1 MDNYSQQEMTLST
14 RGRLM
19 AAALELFAKRGFR
32 GTTVGDIEAA
42 AGFTARG
49 GALYKH
55 FRNKEELLEEAVAS
69 RIDQIKEMRAE
80 LLSLLPLDDVRSEA
94 MLMTRWVLTE
104 LERERELQ
112 AIVEK
117 EGDTFPHLR
126 DRFFDE
132 IIEPGHQA
140 MSAHIA
146 RRFAPA
152 IGLEGADADAL
163 AVIAGGALINYRLT
177 RWTFGRSPLGVEEE
191 RVAAELLRLLMG
203 PG

>member
-1 MDNYSQQEMTLST
+1 MTLST

-42 AGFTARG
+42 AGLTARG

-55 FRNKEELLEEAVAS
+55 FRNKEELLQEAVAT

-80 LLSLLPLDDVRSEA
+80 LLGLLPLDDVRSEA
-94 MLMTRWVLTE
+94 MLLIRWILTE
-104 LERERELQ
+104 LEREREIQ
-112 AIVEK
+112 AILEK
-117 EGDTFPHLR
+117 EGDSFPELR

-146 RRFAPA
+146 NRFAPS

-163 AVIAGGALINYRLT
+163 AAIAGGALINYRLT
-177 RWTFGRSPLGVEEE
+177 QWTFGRSPLGVDEE
-191 RVAAELLRLLMG
+191 RVGAELLRLLMG

>member
-1 MDNYSQQEMTLST
+1 MTLST

-19 AAALELFAKRGFR
+19 AAALDLFAKRGFR
-32 GTTVGDIEAA
+32 GTTVGDIEA
-42 AGFTARG
+42 GGGVTARG

-55 FRNKEELLEEAVAS
+55 FRNKEELLEEAVAA

-94 MLMTRWVLTE
+94 MLLIRWVLTE
-104 LERERELQ
+104 LEREREIQ
-112 AIVEK
+112 AILEK
-117 EGDTFPHLR
+117 EGDAFPDLR

-146 RRFAPA
+146 NRFAPA
-152 IGLEGADADAL
+152 IGLEGVDADAL

-177 RWTFGRSPLGVEEE
+177 SWSFGRSPLGVDEE
-191 RVAAELLRLLMG
+191 RVVSELLRLLMG
-203 PG
+203 ARP